1 MQIND
6 GKLKFRTQNQR
17 NFQLVNVYIMS
28 NIGRQVKDFKIN
40 RTGNTKKYNQIS
52 SKGKS
57 RGRKEEEKSAA
68 EDRGSIPLLQRER
81 ERE

>member
-1 MQIND
+1 
-6 GKLKFRTQNQR
+6 
-17 NFQLVNVYIMS
+17 MS
-28 NIGRQVKDFKIN
+28 NISSQVKDLKMN
-40 RTGNTKKYNQIS
+40 RRENTKKYTQIS

-81 ERE
+81 ERVSEGESFTV